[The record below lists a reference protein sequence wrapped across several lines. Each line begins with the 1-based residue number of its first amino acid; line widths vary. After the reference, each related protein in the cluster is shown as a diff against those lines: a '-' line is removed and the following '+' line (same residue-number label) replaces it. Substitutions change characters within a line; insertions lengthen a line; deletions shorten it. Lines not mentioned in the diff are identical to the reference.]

1 MGQKAK
7 KLIERPT
14 HFEIGVFM
22 FFDFGP
28 PFDYYNLY
36 IVRPAKS
43 GTNVERLLFTPPGDK
58 CFSPAK
64 IERSAA
70 TVKETVAELFDSKNP
85 CEVPEKELKRELKR
99 CKHCLTF
106 SGSRVVMQVKCG
118 EQTRLIRSDI
128 LDRDMFDPRAGTPDN
143 TTWTMHLLEK
153 LNKNLGPGVMEKP
166 ALQMGTEQPDSKVQL
181 SSQDETILGEVD
193 AGHYDSLF
201 PSGSETEKLSAL
213 YKSTQNVGFAQP
225 SAKLKSSSPVPPVKF
240 VEPGYPPLARA
251 THTEGD
257 VSLAFEILPDGS
269 TTNVRILSGHKLLN
283 PAALDAAGRWKFSTA
298 DAGKTAEATIG
309 FALNCPT
316 ETSKN

>member
-1 MGQKAK
+1 MGQKIK
-7 KLIERPT
+7 KPVERPT
-14 HFEIGVFM
+14 QFEIGLFT

-36 IVRPAKS
+36 IVRPTES

-58 CFSPAK
+58 CFAPAK
-64 IERSAA
+64 LEKSEA
-70 TVKETVAELFDSKNP
+70 TVKETVAELFDTKNP
-85 CEVPEKELKRELKR
+85 CEIPEKELKRELRR

-106 SGSRVVMQVKCG
+106 SGSHVVMQVKCG

-128 LDRDMFDPRAGTPDN
+128 LDRDMFDLRVVTPDN
-143 TTWTMHLLEK
+143 TTWTMRLMEK

-166 ALQMGTEQPDSKVQL
+166 VFQVGMEQPDSKVQL
-181 SSQDETILGEVD
+181 SSQDEAILSEVD

-213 YKSTQNVGFAQP
+213 YKSTQNAGFAQP
-225 SAKLKSSSPVPPVKF
+225 SAKLKSSSPMPPVRF

-269 TTNVRILSGHKLLN
+269 TTNVRILSGHKLLG
-283 PAALDAAGRWKFSTA
+283 PAALDAAGGWKFSTA
-298 DAGKTAEATIG
+298 DAGKTVEATIG

-316 ETSKN
+316 ETNKN